1 MTSPLILNALTDQA
15 PTSGSLLWW
24 GAVVSV
30 LGVLGAG
37 LVHILAAATK
47 FIRFLTR
54 IEDTLNTLAGSVQKL
69 TSSDETRNRSISEMA
84 AVLGNVSSVNGK
96 RYEELNK
103 KVGGHGAELNNHHD
117 RLVVLER
124 RKLR

>member
-1 MTSPLILNALTDQA
+1 MIDVSFLGDQA
-15 PTSGSLLWW
+15 PTAGSLLWW
-24 GAVVSV
+24 SAVCAV

-37 LVHILAAATK
+37 LVRILTAATK

-69 TSSDETRNRSISEMA
+69 TSSDETRTRSIAEMA
-84 AVLGNVSSVNGK
+84 TVLGNVSSVNGK

-103 KVGGHGAELNNHHD
+103 KVEGHGSELNNHHD

-124 RKLR
+124 RKSR